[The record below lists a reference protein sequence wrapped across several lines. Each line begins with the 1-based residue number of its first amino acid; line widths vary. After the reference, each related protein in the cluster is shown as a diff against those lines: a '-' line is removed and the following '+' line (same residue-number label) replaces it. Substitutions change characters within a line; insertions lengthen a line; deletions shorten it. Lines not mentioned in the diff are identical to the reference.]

1 MTDKMI
7 YLVQEERYDRSGG
20 LEDIIIS
27 DEYIC
32 DSKEEANRQA
42 EIAWNYLTKKE
53 KESARVYVI
62 KLKESDFIKV
72 RDGECEEWY
81 DDFSY
86 NEDGFFDTKEEANG
100 LFKVIHFEVK
110 VQDIIDEFDEGSS
123 VVRLE
128 LYKDGDVC
136 ILDGSEMNREE
147 CYEGALDV
155 ELLERGDYEECGDL
169 DDYIYWLNDCFEDG
183 IEVEDYLL
191 KVEFI

>member
-20 LEDIIIS
+20 LEDIIIL

-32 DSKEEANRQA
+32 DSKEKANWRA
-42 EIAWNYLTKKE
+42 EIAWGYLTKRE
-53 KESARVYVI
+53 KESVRVYVI

-86 NEDGFFDTKEEANG
+86 NEDGLFDTKKEANG
-100 LFKVIHFEVK
+100 LYKVVRFEVI
-110 VQDIIDEFDEGSS
+110 VEEIVEEFEEGSA

-128 LYKDGDVC
+128 LYKEGDVG
-136 ILDGSEMNREE
+136 ILDGSEMNRDEYCE
-147 CYEGALDV
+147 DLLHV

-183 IEVEDYLL
+183 IEVDDYLL